1 MNPTGWH
8 YMKVP
13 VEVFTAD
20 GRLHGAS
27 LHLPLLQ
34 TGWQRN
40 AGTGHLYSHHGTSDH
55 GAFARLFLPEEL
67 KVLGVCSEVKPW
79 RTGPKWGPPGWV
91 LRRPSSR
98 CTSKEELR
106 DFPKLPK

>member
-1 MNPTGWH
+1 MN
-8 YMKVP
+8 VP
-13 VEVFTAD
+13 VEVFGAD

-34 TGWQRN
+34 MGWQRN
-40 AGTGHLYSHHGTSDH
+40 AGTGHLYSHYGTSGH
-55 GAFARLFLPEEL
+55 GAFARFFPPEDL
-67 KVLGVCSEVKPW
+67 KVLDVRSEMKLW
-79 RTGPKWGPPGWV
+79 RGGANWGPLAWV
-91 LRRPSSR
+91 LHCPSSH